1 MNTDPTQ
8 AALDMATAQALMF
21 CMAVHSMTAEQR
33 VEFVQTYLAAVS
45 GMAEHAIGHQ
55 ATAEAFAMV
64 AQQRPAIDV
73 LRVLQ

>member
-8 AALDMATAQALMF
+8 AALDMATEQALLF
-21 CMAVHSMTAEQR
+21 CIAIHGMTAAQR
-33 VEFVQTYLAAVS
+33 IEFVQVYLAAMS